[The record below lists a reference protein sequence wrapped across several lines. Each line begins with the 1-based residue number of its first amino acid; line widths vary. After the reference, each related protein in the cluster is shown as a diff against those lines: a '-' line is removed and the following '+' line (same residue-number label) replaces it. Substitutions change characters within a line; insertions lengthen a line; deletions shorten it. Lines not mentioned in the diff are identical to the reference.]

1 MSGTCRDAW
10 LDSGWLQ
17 FIQSSHFNCNKL
29 ITLFHL
35 ALTKEK
41 ETGSWMWLRA
51 PWNRPLPLPRAGTEA
66 AKGLGTSPLYPMERP
81 MEDPRG
87 RTASGQV
94 ARGSCPWL
102 PQSLPRVVSVGLM
115 GGPSFQQELIQGQD
129 WPWRDRPFCRRTF
142 STQAFHS
149 PRLHFWGPT

>member
-51 PWNRPLPLPRAGTEA
+51 PGIDHCLSPGWDAGPRGVGTGGPAQFKGPVENSRGREASSQAAQGISDLCQSGRETSILARCLSSGKPYVEVMTPLSQYPFLST
-66 AKGLGTSPLYPMERP
+66 GLLF
-81 MEDPRG
+81 EDP
-87 RTASGQV
+87 
-94 ARGSCPWL
+94 P
-102 PQSLPRVVSVGLM
+102 
-115 GGPSFQQELIQGQD
+115 
-129 WPWRDRPFCRRTF
+129 TF
-142 STQAFHS
+142 HCWWSNVCA
-149 PRLHFWGPT
+149 